1 MTIRDSP
8 LNFETLRE
16 FVLMFNL
23 IFPPLC
29 HACER
34 ILTQGEKG
42 ICTNCRHELP
52 QTNYHLQNPNPIEL
66 HFFGRIAIA
75 RATSFLK
82 FEPNNRVQHLLHEL
96 KYHGQQSI
104 GTVIGRWFGSILK
117 ESRFFG
123 HLDMVIPVP
132 ISAKRIRERGYNQ
145 VAYFA
150 VALADEFGCECSM
163 DILQKSKE
171 VKSQVT
177 LTAEERTKVLS
188 DTFSAKSNN
197 PLKAKSNL
205 LLVDDLITTGATLE
219 ACTNTLHSAGYHNVN
234 LATIA
239 ATISS

>member
-150 VALADEFGCECSM
+150 MALADELGCDCSM

-177 LTAEERTKVLS
+177 LTAE
-188 DTFSAKSNN
+188 
-197 PLKAKSNL
+197 
-205 LLVDDLITTGATLE
+205 
-219 ACTNTLHSAGYHNVN
+219 
-234 LATIA
+234 
-239 ATISS
+239 